1 METTILY
8 YVLAALPLAWVLG
21 RSLDGVFAAAYT
33 YLGTK
38 PTAPPLSFERK
49 LERSIA
55 SDWWSRVA
63 S

>member
-8 YVLAALPLAWVLG
+8 YVLAALPLAWLFG
-21 RSLDGVFAAAYT
+21 HSLDGVFAAACA
-33 YLGTK
+33 YLSAK
-38 PTAPPLSFERK
+38 PAPPPLSFERQ

-55 SDWWSRVA
+55 NDWWSRVA